1 MNIEISN
8 RINQFIRAVETETEK
23 MTAGFTNADFSGY
36 GSAELYEL
44 SHLAHVAGCRL
55 NNVSE
60 KLRLIGIAIKETQE
74 LGIRDPVSIEN

>member
-1 MNIEISN
+1 MQTITN

-23 MTAGFTNADFSGY
+23 MTEGYTNADFSGY

-55 NNVSE
+55 DSISE
-60 KLRLIGIAIKETQE
+60 KLRLIGIEIKETKE
-74 LGIRDPVSIEN
+74 IGIRDPEPIEN